1 MVKGI
6 VVEDDTQETKMSEEL
21 EHGEKDGIIEDKTE
35 DINEGQILQIMEDQT
50 IGMKSYIWVNA
61 FRLL

>member
-1 MVKGI
+1 M
-6 VVEDDTQETKMSEEL
+6 VEDGTQETKMSEEL